1 MTTQTKRDIIVFIIF
16 FALGYIIATLCSCK
30 KKPEDIKIR
39 FEITGKSSYTY
50 KVGPVS
56 KSGVVSTSFVINEI
70 AHSGDYIECHSVVDT
85 SNHFGVEL
93 DYYRND
99 RSMWNQYGKD
109 VIAKE
114 QL

>member
-1 MTTQTKRDIIVFIIF
+1 MKRLIYSLAL
-16 FALGYIIATLCSCK
+16 FAAISLGCK

-50 KVGPVS
+50 KVGPIS

-70 AHSGDYIECHSVVDT
+70 AHAGDYIECHSVVDT